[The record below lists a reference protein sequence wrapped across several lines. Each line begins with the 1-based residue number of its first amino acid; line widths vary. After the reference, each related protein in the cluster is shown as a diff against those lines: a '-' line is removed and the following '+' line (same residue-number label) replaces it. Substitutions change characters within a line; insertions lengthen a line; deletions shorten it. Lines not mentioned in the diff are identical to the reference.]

1 MIFGMPDQA
10 KSSRPAGSS
19 EQPLCWFAARTRC
32 GAEFSVAG
40 RLDRLGVERFVPT
53 QTRRHSRGSGSYQ
66 RPLIPALV
74 FLRTTKRQAFALAN
88 EEGVPVR
95 YLIDPTTRSLL
106 VVPDKQM
113 DDFQRVL
120 NLSADEGGLIGRP
133 LRLGER
139 VRVVKGALAGVEGH
153 VLELHGRTYVV
164 VRLLDS
170 WFAKASVPRA
180 WLAPVDKETTSKQHI
195 R

>member
-1 MIFGMPDQA
+1 MFRQLDSPR
-10 KSSRPAGSS
+10 SAGSP
-19 EQPLCWFAARTRC
+19 EQPLCWFAARTHC
-32 GAEFSVAG
+32 GAELSVAG

-53 QTRRHSRGSGSYQ
+53 VSRRTRTGGICRRA
-66 RPLIPALV
+66 LIPSLV

-106 VVPDKQM
+106 VVPRKQM

-120 NLSADEGGLIGRP
+120 NLTCDEGGLIGPP
-133 LRLGER
+133 LKLGGR
-139 VRVVKGALAGVEGH
+139 VRVVKGALAGVEGY
-153 VLELHGRTYVV
+153 VLQLRGRTYVV

-170 WFAKASVPRA
+170 WFDKASVPRA
-180 WLAPVDKETTSKQHI
+180 WLEPVDPEHNTK
-195 R
+195 